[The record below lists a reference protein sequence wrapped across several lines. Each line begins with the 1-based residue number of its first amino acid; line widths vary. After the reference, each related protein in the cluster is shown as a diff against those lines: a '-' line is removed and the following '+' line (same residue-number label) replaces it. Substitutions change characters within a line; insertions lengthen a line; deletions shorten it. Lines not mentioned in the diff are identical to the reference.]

1 MTRAF
6 ILENELAAMETL
18 AHMLEQYCP
27 TVTLVGKAYNN
38 KQAKEGIDTNLPDL
52 VFLDIELD
60 SGNSMELLSHY
71 DNPSFEIIFT
81 TAHAEYAIQAIKA
94 SCLDYLIKPIDHREL
109 QKALLKH
116 EQKLSVNSLAQRL
129 QSMIHNLGNK
139 HLTKL
144 TIPTVNGFEFFDT
157 TDILMC
163 KAEGSY
169 TNIHLI
175 NNAQCLTSKPI
186 GELET
191 LLATSFFRCHKSYLI
206 NLKHIVK
213 FNRSNSQITLTGN
226 ITADL
231 ANRKQ
236 AEFLNLIR

>member
-6 ILENELAAMETL
+6 ILENEPAAMETL
-18 AHMLEQYCP
+18 VQLLAQYCP
-27 TVTLVGKAYNN
+27 TVTLVGKAYNQG
-38 KQAKEGIDTNLPDL
+38 QAKAGIDTNLPDL

-60 SGNSMELLSHY
+60 SGNSLELLSQY
-71 DNPSFEIIFT
+71 DNPRFEIVFT
-81 TAHAEYAIQAIKA
+81 TAHSEYALHAIKA

-109 QKALLKH
+109 QKAVLKH
-116 EQKLSVNSLAQRL
+116 EQKLSINNLDQRL
-129 QSMIHNLGNK
+129 QIMIDNLGSQ

-144 TIPTVNGFEFFDT
+144 AIPTVNGFEFFDT
-157 TDILMC
+157 NDILMC

>member
-1 MTRAF
+1 MTRAI
-6 ILENELAAMETL
+6 ILENEPSAMETFVQ
-18 AHMLEQYCP
+18 MLDQYCP
-27 TVTLVGKAYNN
+27 TVKLVGKAYNN
-38 KQAKEGIDTNLPDL
+38 VEAKERIDTNLPDL
-52 VFLDIELD
+52 VFMDIELD
-60 SGNSMELLSHY
+60 TGNSLELLSHY

-81 TAHAEYAIQAIKA
+81 TAHAEYALQAIRA
-94 SCLDYLIKPIDHREL
+94 SCLDFLIKPIDHREL
-109 QKALLKH
+109 QKAVVKH
-116 EQKLSVNSLAQRL
+116 EQKLSYHSLAQRL
-129 QSMIHNLGNK
+129 QSMIHNLSSK
-139 HLTKL
+139 HLSKL

-157 TDILMC
+157 NDILMC

-169 TNIHLI
+169 TNIHLN